1 MQLPTLTILRRLSVD
16 ERSSAGV
23 LLGQEAED
31 DALENVRG
39 LTADAVAYAVEYYQL
54 GVGKL
59 LCSLLC
65 VVGHKGSP

>member
-54 GVGKL
+54 GSWEAPLQPSWRCRAQK
-59 LCSLLC
+59 
-65 VVGHKGSP
+65 